1 MVSWQVRVEHATGY
15 RYASEVLSSYNEA
28 RIVPQTGAGQVTLEA
43 MVRTEPAAT
52 LYRYWDYWGSQVT
65 AFDLHVPHTELVVTG
80 RSLVRTA
87 GETARPEPP
96 SWDALR
102 EDDVGDRYVEFLRPA
117 RYTPDEPELVAA
129 GLELAAAH
137 DPADFVLAVGDW
149 VRERLAYRSGT
160 TDVHTSAAEAWRRGE
175 GVCQDFAHL
184 ALVLMRSAGMPARYL
199 SGYLHP
205 DPGAA
210 IGETVAG
217 ESHAWVEGWFGDWWG
232 FDPTNAVPAGER
244 HVVVARG
251 RDYDDVPPMRGV
263 YSGGASSSL
272 GVTVNLTRLN

>member
-1 MVSWQVRVEHATGY
+1 VSWQVRVEHSTGY
-15 RYASEVLSSYNEA
+15 RYASPVLSSYNEA
-28 RIVPQTGAGQVTLEA
+28 RIIPQTGSGQVTLEST
-43 MVRTEPAAT
+43 VRTEPFAT
-52 LYRYWDYWGSQVT
+52 LYRYWDYWGSQVA
-65 AFDLHVPHTELVVTG
+65 AFDIHAPHTELIVTG

-87 GETARPEPP
+87 AEPPRPQPP
-96 SWDALR
+96 SWDGLHSD
-102 EDDVGDRYVEFLRPA
+102 EVTDRYVEFLRPA
-117 RYTPDEPELVAA
+117 RFTPDHPELVSA
-129 GLELAAAH
+129 GLELAAVH

-149 VRERLAYRSGT
+149 VRARLAYRSGT
-160 TDVHTSAAEAWRRGE
+160 TDVHTSAVEAWRRGE

-184 ALVLMRSAGMPARYL
+184 ALVLMRAAGMPGRYV

-205 DPGAA
+205 RADAE
-210 IGETVAG
+210 IGETVEG
-217 ESHAWVEGWFGDWWG
+217 QSHAWVEGWFGEWWG

-272 GVTVNLTRLN
+272 GVTVNITRLN

>member
-1 MVSWQVRVEHATGY
+1 MSWQMRVEHSTGY
-15 RYASEVLSSYNEA
+15 RYASPVLSSYNEA
-28 RIVPQTGAGQVTLEA
+28 RIIPQTGGGQVTLEA
-43 MVRTEPAAT
+43 SVRTEPAAT

-65 AFDLHVPHTELVVTG
+65 AFDLHGPHTELVVTG

-87 GETARPEPP
+87 PEPARPEPP
-96 SWDALR
+96 SWEALR
-102 EDDVGDRYVEFLRPA
+102 GDDVADRYVEFLRPA
-117 RYTPDEPELVAA
+117 RFTPDHPELVAA
-129 GLELAAAH
+129 GRELAAAH

-149 VRERLAYRSGT
+149 VRERLTYRPGT
-160 TDVHTSAAEAWRRGE
+160 TDVHTSATEAWKRGE

-184 ALVLMRSAGMPARYL
+184 ALVLMRAAGMPSRYV

-205 DPGAA
+205 LADAA
-210 IGETVAG
+210 IGETVEG
-217 ESHAWVEGWFGDWWG
+217 QSHAWVEGWFGDWWG

-263 YSGGASSSL
+263 YSGGTSSSL
-272 GVTVNLTRLN
+272 GVTVNVTRLA

>member
-1 MVSWQVRVEHATGY
+1 VSWQVRVEHSTGY

-28 RIVPQTGAGQVTLEA
+28 RIVPQTGGRQVTLEA

-65 AFDLHVPHTELVVTG
+65 AFDLHTPHTELVVTG

-87 GETARPEPP
+87 GELRRPEPP

-102 EDDVGDRYVEFLRPA
+102 GNDVGDRYVEFLRPA
-117 RYTPDEPELVAA
+117 RFTPDEPELVAA

-184 ALVLMRSAGMPARYL
+184 ALVLMRSAGMPGRYV

-205 DPGAA
+205 DPDAA
-210 IGETVAG
+210 VGETVAG
-217 ESHAWVEGWFGDWWG
+217 QSHAWVEGWFGDWWG
-232 FDPTNAVPAGER
+232 FDPTNAVPAGKR

-251 RDYDDVPPMRGV
+251 RDYDDVPPMRGL
-263 YSGGASSSL
+263 YSGGVSSSL
-272 GVTVNLTRLN
+272 GVTVNVTRLS